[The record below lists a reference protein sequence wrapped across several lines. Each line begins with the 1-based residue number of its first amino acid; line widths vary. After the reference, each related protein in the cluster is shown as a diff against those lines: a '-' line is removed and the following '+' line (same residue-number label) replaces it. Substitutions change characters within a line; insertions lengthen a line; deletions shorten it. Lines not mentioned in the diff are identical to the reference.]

1 MSNRTFERTMPVAEH
16 QTFVDALREFLGLE
30 PLYDRRNVWR
40 PRKGIP
46 VDSRTYSFSPFD
58 GRQA

>member
-1 MSNRTFERTMPVAEH
+1 MRGHTIHAREH

-40 PRKGIP
+40 ERKGIP

-58 GRQA
+58 GRQV